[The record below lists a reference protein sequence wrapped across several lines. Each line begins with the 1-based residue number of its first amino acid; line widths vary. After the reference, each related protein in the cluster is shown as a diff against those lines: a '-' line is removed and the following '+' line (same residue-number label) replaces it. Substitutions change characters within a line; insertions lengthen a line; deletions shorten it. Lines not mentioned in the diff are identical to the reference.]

1 MPASRLR
8 SLLGIPAT
16 GPHASEQLVATIGGF
31 LSIIA
36 IVLATTALLGPQAA
50 VVIVPSMGASTVL
63 VFAAPHSVFA
73 QPWSVLGGNLFS
85 AVVGVASFRYLP
97 HPAIASA
104 VAVAGAI
111 AVMHLGRSLHPPG
124 GATALAAVI
133 GGPTIHDLGF
143 SYVLMPVALNCLI
156 MLAVALAFNGLFAWR
171 RYPSSL
177 MRFAPAAA
185 SHRDLPSVEVTH
197 IREAIDRLNLVVD
210 VNEEEL
216 RGIIDHALEAA
227 ARDARMKLPVVRLGR
242 FYSNDRPGQQWSV
255 RQIID
260 ERRSEDP
267 RQDLVIYK
275 VVDGDGQNRTG
286 SCTREEFARWVG
298 SELQPRR

>member
-1 MPASRLR
+1 MLTQRIR
-8 SLLGIPAT
+8 SFLGVPGA
-16 GPHASEQLVATIGGF
+16 GPHTSEQVVATIGGF
-31 LSIIA
+31 MSIIA
-36 IVLATTALLGPQAA
+36 IMLATTSMLGLQSA

-85 AVVGVASFRYLP
+85 ALVGVASYRYIP
-97 HPAIASA
+97 HPEVAAA

-111 AVMHLGRSLHPPG
+111 AIMHLSRSLHPPG

-133 GGPTIHDLGF
+133 GGPTIHELGF
-143 SYVLMPVALNCLI
+143 GYVLVPVALNCLI
-156 MLAVALAFNGLFAWR
+156 MLTVALAFNGLFAWR

-185 SHRDLPSVEVTH
+185 AHRDSPSIEIAH
-197 IREAIDRLNLVVD
+197 IREAIDRLNIVVD

-216 RGIIDHALEAA
+216 RDIIDHALEGA
-227 ARDARMKLPVVRLGR
+227 ARDARLKLPVVELGR
-242 FYSNDRPGQQWSV
+242 FYCNDRPGQQWSV

-260 ERRSEDP
+260 ERRSDVP
-267 RQDLVIYK
+267 QQDLVIYK
-275 VVDGDGQNRTG
+275 VVDGDGLNRTG

-298 SELQPRR
+298 SELQPRT